1 MVRIMSKQ
9 LVINGELLLLCE
21 RMEMAKFLQVYLQYL
36 FRQGLSLPQVQ
47 LLNYRSMEQLEELA
61 ERLPRI
67 PGSNQVRRVGIFA
80 DAQEDLENRN
90 NVILDV
96 RSSAFFGSR
105 EYCAHFFFP
114 GRKPGRRWLNGYL
127 EDLLLATLKADVG
140 ESNAVHNQLNMAR
153 EYLVSVEQ
161 LRKIVREQAAFEQ
174 VLAKN
179 CAVSNDAAE
188 AAKGKSFSNSICE
201 PRIEFAKADVKA
213 AAKESELS
221 SRSNSFLTSNYK
233 LTNPSRHLLY
243 AYFAGT
249 EKFVGCSLAEAAKL
263 GAFDFENARFA
274 ELKKCLLGLGK

>member
-1 MVRIMSKQ
+1 MSKQ

-47 LLNYRSMEQLEELA
+47 LLNYRSMEQFEELA

-114 GRKPGRRWLNGYL
+114 GRQAGRRWRHGYL
-127 EDLLLATLKADVG
+127 EDLLLETLKKDVCDA
-140 ESNAVHNQLNMAR
+140 SDFNNLLNMAR

-161 LRKIVREQAAFEQ
+161 MRKIVQDEADFKLKLQQKSTRIAF
-174 VLAKN
+174 
-179 CAVSNDAAE
+179 CD
-188 AAKGKSFSNSICE
+188 
-201 PRIEFAKADVKA
+201 
-213 AAKESELS
+213 S
-221 SRSNSFLTSNYK
+221 SAYK

-243 AYFAGT
+243 TYFAGT
-249 EKFVGCSLAEAAKL
+249 EKYLGCSLAEAAKL
-263 GAFDFENARFA
+263 GAFDFEHEAYG
-274 ELKKCLLGLGK
+274 ELQKCLLELGKGENIDD

>member
-1 MVRIMSKQ
+1 M
-9 LVINGELLLLCE
+9 VINGEILLLCE
-21 RMEMAKFLQVYLQYL
+21 RMEMAKFLHVYLQYL

-47 LLNYRSMEQLEELA
+47 FLNFRSLEQLLELA

-67 PGSNQVRRVGIFA
+67 AGSEQVRRVVVFA
-80 DAQEDLENRN
+80 DAQEDLDNRN

-96 RSSAFFGSR
+96 RSSAFFGTR
-105 EYCAHFFFP
+105 EQCAHFFFP
-114 GRKPGRRWLNGYL
+114 GRQAGHRWLNGYL
-127 EDLLLATLKADVG
+127 EDLLLATLKKEASEGNDF
-140 ESNAVHNQLNMAR
+140 HNQINMAR

-161 LRKIVREQAAFEQ
+161 MRKIVREEAAFEQ

-179 CAVSNDAAE
+179 CVAASDAEEVAKGQALTNSDCE
-188 AAKGKSFSNSICE
+188 MRDEFGKIVVNTAAKRN
-201 PRIEFAKADVKA
+201 
-213 AAKESELS
+213 ELS
-221 SRSNSFLTSNYK
+221 SKSKQFLASDYK

-263 GAFDFENARFA
+263 DAFDFENVRFT

>member
-1 MVRIMSKQ
+1 MSKQ
-9 LVINGELLLLCE
+9 LVINGEILLLCE
-21 RMEMAKFLQVYLQYL
+21 RMEMARFLHVYLQYL

-47 LLNYRSMEQLEELA
+47 ILNYRSLEQLAELA

-67 PGSNQVRRVGIFA
+67 VGSDQVRKVGIFL
-80 DAQEDLENRN
+80 DAQGDFENRN

-96 RSSAFFGSR
+96 RSSVFFGTR
-105 EYCAHFFFP
+105 EQCAHFFFP
-114 GRKPGRRWLNGYL
+114 GRQAGRRWLNGYL
-127 EDLLLATLKADVG
+127 EDLLLATLKE
-140 ESNAVHNQLNMAR
+140 ESSEGSDFHNQINMAR

-161 LRKIVREQAAFEQ
+161 MRKIVQEEAAFECAM
-174 VLAKN
+174 AKN
-179 CAVSNDAAE
+179 AVAAAFASE
-188 AAKGKSFSNSICE
+188 AAHEKSFNNNYE
-201 PRIEFAKADVKA
+201 PRIELEGAETTQYTKQGGASSKKYQFVGAD
-213 AAKESELS
+213 
-221 SRSNSFLTSNYK
+221 YK